1 MRKIIQNI
9 LSVNSFWVINKKLTI
24 ELGFEASLFL
34 SDLISKHS
42 YFESREM
49 VDIDG
54 GFYNSREDIERDTGL
69 SSYQQRN
76 ACNLLMKRDF
86 LRVVRKDNP
95 AKNYYYINYDK
106 ISTLLSKD

>member
-1 MRKIIQNI
+1 MRKVIQNI
-9 LSVNSFWVINKKLTI
+9 LSINSFWVINKKLTI

-34 SDLISKHS
+34 SDLISKHL
-42 YFESREM
+42 YFESKGM
-49 VDIDG
+49 TDIDG

-76 ACNLLMKRDF
+76 ACNILIKGDLLKIT
-86 LRVVRKDNP
+86 RKDNP

-106 ISTLLSKD
+106 INRILSRE